1 MGRLEHRPSKP
12 FIYGWAHTV
21 YSPCRWH
28 VLQVATASIA
38 ALDRPYGTAY
48 PMQLP
53 SEAKSAFLLLCFP
66 AWLGQ
71 RTIRSGYLACGFSL
85 GVSKLKN
92 GRLCML
98 GACQGPDFRL
108 RTFSVQSAK
117 RGRKLQVAKK
127 LLNICTI
134 TGLNC

>member
-48 PMQLP
+48 SLQLP
-53 SEAKSAFLLLCFP
+53 STAKSVFLSALFSSLAGTEDDQVRFSSL
-66 AWLGQ
+66 WVL
-71 RTIRSGYLACGFSL
+71 SGCEQAEKRAPVHVRDQTLDFGPFQ
-85 GVSKLKN
+85 SKVQNGEKIASSKKN
-92 GRLCML
+92 LSIYVQ
-98 GACQGPDFRL
+98 CQD
-108 RTFSVQSAK
+108 
-117 RGRKLQVAKK
+117 
-127 LLNICTI
+127 I
-134 TGLNC
+134 TSK